1 MTLSSNKQQF
11 CFPDNVQVVSTTRH
25 LVFGAGKA
33 CSGESGYADFNLAMH
48 VNDNAQTVARNRVQL
63 IQAYS
68 LPSEPKWLE
77 QTHSNICLEA
87 SSAECIGDAVITQ
100 EKGVVCAVLT
110 ADCLP
115 IFISNQYGTQV
126 GVVHAG
132 WKGVLNGVIESTIAK
147 FSDTNLLAHFGP
159 AISQAAFTV
168 GGEVYQ
174 QFVGKDAQLKDA
186 FIQKG
191 DKYQL
196 DIYQAARIILKGLGV
211 ESITGGDECTFKQKN
226 KYFSYRRDGEKSG
239 RMAHLI
245 WIT

>member
-1 MTLSSNKQQF
+1 MTLSSNKQPLG
-11 CFPDNVQVVSTTRH
+11 FPDNVQVVSTMRY
-25 LVFGAGKA
+25 LDNPLENLSA
-33 CSGESGYADFNLAMH
+33 ENGYADFNLAMH
-48 VNDNAQTVARNRVQL
+48 VDDNLQTVARNRAQL

-115 IFISNQYGTQV
+115 IFISNQHGTQV

-159 AISQAAFTV
+159 AISQTAFTV
-168 GGEVYQ
+168 GDDVYQ
-174 QFVGKDAQLKDA
+174 QFIGKDVKLKDA

-191 DKYQL
+191 DKHQL
-196 DIYQAARIILKGLGV
+196 DIYQAARIILKDLGV
-211 ESITGGDECTFKQKN
+211 ESITGGDECTFKQKD

-245 WIT
+245 WIKS

>member
-1 MTLSSNKQQF
+1 MTLSSNKKPLG
-11 CFPDNVQVVSTTRH
+11 FPDNVQAFSTMRY
-25 LVFGAGKA
+25 LDNPLKNLSA
-33 CSGESGYADFNLAMH
+33 ENGYADFNLAMH
-48 VNDNAQTVARNRVQL
+48 VDDNAQTVERNRAQL
-63 IQAYS
+63 IQAFS

-100 EKGVVCAVLT
+100 EKCVVCAVLT

-115 IFISNQYGTQV
+115 IFISNQSGTQV

-159 AISQAAFTV
+159 AISQAAFIV
-168 GGEVYQ
+168 GDEVYQ
-174 QFVGKDAQLKDA
+174 QFTGKEVKLKDA
-186 FIQKG
+186 FTPKD

-196 DIYQAARIILKGLGV
+196 DIYEAARIILKGLGV
-211 ESITGGDECTFKQKN
+211 ESITGGDECTFKQKD
-226 KYFSYRRDGEKSG
+226 KYFSYRRDGAQSG

-245 WIT
+245 WIS

>member
-11 CFPDNVQVVSTTRH
+11 GFPNNVQVVSTMRY
-25 LVFGAGKA
+25 LDKSVENFSA
-33 CSGESGYADFNLAMH
+33 ENGYADFNLAMH
-48 VNDNAQTVARNRVQL
+48 VDDNSQTVARNRAQL

-87 SSAECIGDAVITQ
+87 SSAECIGDAVITK

-132 WKGVLNGVIESTIAK
+132 WKGVLNGIIESTIAK
-147 FSDTNLLAHFGP
+147 FSSTNLLAHFGP

-168 GGEVYQ
+168 GDEIYQ
-174 QFVGKDAQLKDA
+174 QFAGKDAQLKDA

-191 DKYQL
+191 DKHQL
-196 DIYQAARIILKGLGV
+196 DIYQAARIILKDLGV
-211 ESITGGDECTFKQKN
+211 ESITGGDECTFAQKDE
-226 KYFSYRRDGEKSG
+226 YFSYRRDGFKSG

-245 WIT
+245 WIKT

>member
-1 MTLSSNKQQF
+1 LTLSSNKQQF
-11 CFPDNVQVVSTTRH
+11 GFPDNVQMVSTMRY
-25 LVFGAGKA
+25 LDKPVENFSA
-33 CSGESGYADFNLAMH
+33 ENGYADFNLAMH
-48 VNDNAQTVARNRVQL
+48 VDDNSQTVARNRQQL
-63 IQAYS
+63 IHAYS

-87 SSAECIGDAVITQ
+87 SSAECIGDAVITK

-168 GGEVYQ
+168 GDEIYQ
-174 QFVGKDAQLKDA
+174 QFAGKDAQLKDA
-186 FIQKG
+186 FIKKS
-191 DKYQL
+191 DKHQL
-196 DIYQAARIILKGLGV
+196 DIYQAARIILKDLGV
-211 ESITGGDECTFKQKN
+211 ESITGGDECTFAQKSE
-226 KYFSYRRDGEKSG
+226 YFSYRRDGFKSG

-245 WIT
+245 WIKS

>member
-1 MTLSSNKQQF
+1 
-11 CFPDNVQVVSTTRH
+11 VVSTLRY
-25 LVFGAGKA
+25 LNKPV
-33 CSGESGYADFNLAMH
+33 ESLSAENGYADFNLAMH
-48 VNDNAQTVARNRVQL
+48 VNDNPQIVARNRQRL
-63 IQAYS
+63 IEQFN

-77 QTHSNICLEA
+77 QIHSNICLEA
-87 SSAECIGDAVITQ
+87 SSTECVGDAVITQ

-115 IFISNQYGTQV
+115 IFISNQSGTQV

-147 FSDTNLLAHFGP
+147 FNDTNLLAHFGP

-168 GGEVYQ
+168 GAEVYQ
-174 QFVGKDAQLKDA
+174 QFVSKDAQLKKA

-191 DKYQL
+191 SKYQL
-196 DIYQAARIILKGLGV
+196 DIYQAAKIILKDLGV
-211 ESITGGDECTFKQKN
+211 ESITGGEQCTYTQKD
-226 KYFSYRRDGEKSG
+226 KYFSYRRDGANSG

-245 WIT
+245 WIK